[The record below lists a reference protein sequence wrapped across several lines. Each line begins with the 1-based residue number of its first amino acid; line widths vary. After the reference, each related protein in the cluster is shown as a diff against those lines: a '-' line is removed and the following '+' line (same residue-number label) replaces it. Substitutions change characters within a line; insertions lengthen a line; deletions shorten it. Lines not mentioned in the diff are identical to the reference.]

1 VAVIA
6 SGRLMQVDT
15 PRVLYDRPAN
25 RFVAEFIGESSLLP
39 VQAASGAWAWRG
51 HGIEVAPEPGGAV
64 SAPSGRAWLMLRP
77 ERVRV
82 CRPGEVVPQGS
93 APSWANTL
101 PARVGDV
108 IYQGDTFLVQA
119 VLEDGSRI
127 SARGIASAGAL
138 DRIPQRGEPV
148 SLHFGAGDAVL
159 VPEEGPG

>member
-1 VAVIA
+1 
-6 SGRLMQVDT
+6 M
-15 PRVLYDRPAN
+15 
-25 RFVAEFIGESSLLP
+25 
-39 VQAASGAWAWRG
+39 
-51 HGIEVAPEPGGAV
+51 
-64 SAPSGRAWLMLRP
+64 RP

-82 CRPGEVVPQGS
+82 SRPGEAQAPGGS
-93 APSWANTL
+93 PARTNTL

-148 SLHFGAGDAVL
+148 SLHFDAGDAVL
-159 VPEEGPG
+159 VPEEGSG